1 MEKPKSFA
9 YTLVLILI
17 CLGFAIGSNYGME
30 LITKTNMIYMIKEP
44 KKIGAV
50 YMTYNNPFYQIL
62 NGELKKIVNKN
73 GDTLITLDPALS
85 LSKQKKEIE
94 YLIDDQ
100 KVDAL
105 VITPVNY
112 KGLENVLKKAKT
124 KNIPVIVVDTE
135 VSNTKYISYN
145 VSSDNYN
152 AGVQCAQDM
161 MLHLSSARIVLVEH
175 SDANSAKLRIQG
187 FLDTIKDQL
196 SYQIVQRMECKGQL
210 EKAMPKMEAFL
221 QKGIDFDVVMCLNDP
236 SALGA
241 MAALE
246 EMNILDGKYV
256 YGIDG
261 TPETK
266 QLIQE
271 GRMQATITQSPKVMG
286 KKAGHAIYKLFKNK
300 KIKKIEVLPVQK
312 ITKENVSDYSLE
324 EWQ

>member
-9 YTLVLILI
+9 YSLILILI

-30 LITKTNMIYMIKEP
+30 LITKTNMIYTIKEP

-100 KVDAL
+100 KIDAL

-112 KGLENVLKKAKT
+112 KGLSDVLKKAKSR
-124 KNIPVIVVDTE
+124 NIPVIVVDSE

-152 AGVQCAQDM
+152 AGIQCAQDM
-161 MLHLSSARIVLVEH
+161 MSHLSNARIVLVEH

-187 FLDTIKDQL
+187 FLDTIKENEN
-196 SYQIVQRMECKGQL
+196 YQIVQRMECEGQL
-210 EKAMPKMEAFL
+210 EKAMPKMKAFL
-221 QKGIDFDVVMCLNDP
+221 EKGIDFDVVMCLNDP

-246 EMNILDGKYV
+246 EMNVLEEKYV
-256 YGIDG
+256 YGVDG

-271 GRMQATITQSPKVMG
+271 GRMQATVAQSPKTMG
-286 KKAGHAIYKLFKNK
+286 KKAGEAIYKIFKNK
-300 KIKKIEVLPVQK
+300 KIKKVEVLPVQK
-312 ITKENVSDYSLE
+312 ITKENVSSYSLE